1 MVADASNES
10 RPRIPRGRQQD
21 QDARHPTFR
30 LVRRDPK
37 TNFIFGRRKPC
48 FTLID
53 EFIKEKRIYA
63 SAVEEQGLLE
73 TVVEQDFKYYK
84 LTYRYYRC
92 KHGIL
97 AKPTT
102 LLLTLSHIISGD
114 MAAIL

>member
-10 RPRIPRGRQQD
+10 RPESLEADSKTRTQGIPRYDLCDG
-21 QDARHPTFR
+21 T
-30 LVRRDPK
+30 K